1 MIFGRP
7 AFRIQPGDVKEA
19 NYYLKGSKM
28 DFYELV
34 RGPFAWVALIVFV
47 AGCLFRVISMLISG
61 KREPVL
67 YPSTSFKDAVRS
79 ILHGLIPF
87 GSTYMRRQPIFTMVT
102 IGFHLCVIILPLF
115 LLAHIVLWYESW
127 QILWWSLP
135 DLLADLM
142 AIWVILACIFF
153 LARRWMVPEARQ
165 VTRRSDVLLLV
176 IILLTFLTGFISHH
190 QWGPYRPILILH
202 VLAGEILL
210 IAIPFSKLGHMLFFM
225 FSRSYMGAEFGKALK
240 AREW

>member
-1 MIFGRP
+1 
-7 AFRIQPGDVKEA
+7 
-19 NYYLKGSKM
+19 M
-28 DFYELV
+28 DIYELV

-47 AGCLFRVISMLISG
+47 AGSLYRIIAMLVTG
-61 KREPVL
+61 KKEPAL
-67 YPSTSFKDAVRS
+67 YPSTSFSGAVRS

-87 GSTYMRRQPIFTMVT
+87 GSTYMRRQPLFTIVT

-142 AIWVILACIFF
+142 ATWVILACIYFIV
-153 LARRWMVPEARQ
+153 RRWVVPEVKK
-165 VTRRSDVLLLV
+165 VTRPSDILLPA
-176 IILLTFLTGFISHH
+176 IILLTFLTGFLAYH
-190 QWGPYRPILILH
+190 QWGPYRPIMILH

-225 FSRSYMGAEFGKALK
+225 FSRAYMGAEFGKVLN

>member
-1 MIFGRP
+1 
-7 AFRIQPGDVKEA
+7 
-19 NYYLKGSKM
+19 
-28 DFYELV
+28 
-34 RGPFAWVALIVFV
+34 VALIVFV
-47 AGCLFRVISMLISG
+47 AGSLYRIIAMLVRG
-61 KREPVL
+61 KKEPAL
-67 YPSTSFKDAVRS
+67 YPSTSFSGAVRS

-87 GSTYMRRQPIFTMVT
+87 GSTYMRRQPLFAIVT
-102 IGFHLCVIILPLF
+102 IGFHLCLIILPLF

-142 AIWVILACIFF
+142 AIWVILACIYFIV
-153 LARRWMVPEARQ
+153 RRRVVPEVKK
-165 VTRRSDVLLLV
+165 VTRPSDILLPAIV
-176 IILLTFLTGFISHH
+176 LLTFLTGFLAYH
-190 QWGPYRPILILH
+190 QWGPYRPIMILH

-225 FSRSYMGAEFGKALK
+225 FSRAYMGAEFGKVLN

>member
-1 MIFGRP
+1 M
-7 AFRIQPGDVKEA
+7 DV
-19 NYYLKGSKM
+19 
-28 DFYELV
+28 YELV
-34 RGPFAWVALIVFV
+34 RGPFAWVALIIFV
-47 AGCLFRVISMLISG
+47 AGSLYRIISMLVTG
-61 KREPVL
+61 KKEPAL

-87 GSTYMRRQPIFTMVT
+87 GSTYMRRQPLFTIVT
-102 IGFHLCVIILPLF
+102 LGFHLSVIILPLF

-135 DLLADLM
+135 DLLADFM
-142 AIWVILACIFF
+142 AIWVILACIYF
-153 LARRWMVPEARQ
+153 LGRRWVVPEVKK
-165 VTRRSDVLLLV
+165 VTRPGDILLPA
-176 IILLTFLTGFISHH
+176 IILLTFLTGFLAYH
-190 QWGPYRPILILH
+190 QWGPYRPIMILH

-225 FSRSYMGAEFGKALK
+225 FSRAYMGAEFGKVLK